1 MSDVLADF
9 RHSGIQGAH
18 SGSLHLYRGGTKECV
33 KGSLFGVLVWV
44 TLASSTLGFFGG
56 FGHRVFF
63 HIAGILGLLFL
74 VCFSFAMRPLSSG
87 VFVASFLI
95 HLDVRINFSIF
106 FSFYSL
112 MQKERMICMHPCSF
126 SFYMHLSF
134 NFIGGLRNFSY
145 LYFRMLPFLVPHP
158 PLSSIAFFGQ

>member
-1 MSDVLADF
+1 
-9 RHSGIQGAH
+9 
-18 SGSLHLYRGGTKECV
+18 V

-56 FGHRVFF
+56 FGRRVFF
-63 HIAGILGLLFL
+63 HIAGILGLLF
-74 VCFSFAMRPLSSG
+74 VVRFSFAMRPLSSG

-95 HLDVRINFSIF
+95 PLDVRINVSIF

-112 MQKERMICMHPCSF
+112 TQKERMICMHPCSF
-126 SFYMHLSF
+126 SFCMHLSF
-134 NFIGGLRNFSY
+134 NFAGGLRNFSY
-145 LYFRMLPFLVPHP
+145 LYFRMSPFLVPRP